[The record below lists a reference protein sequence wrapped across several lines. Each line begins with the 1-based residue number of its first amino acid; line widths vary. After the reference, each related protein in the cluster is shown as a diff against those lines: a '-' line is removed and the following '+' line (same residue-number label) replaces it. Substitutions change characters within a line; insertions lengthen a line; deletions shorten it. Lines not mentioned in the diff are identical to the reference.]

1 MEISVICTVKNGE
14 AMLEETVKS
23 IIDQTFTNW
32 EFIIVNDGSTDHT
45 SAMLNTLA
53 NKDSRIK
60 IIETTGIGRA
70 KALNLAIQSAAGKYL
85 ANIDIDDPSHPMRLE
100 IQYNTFQNQP
110 SYACLFTESLF
121 LWEDE
126 KPNWKHPDIG
136 YKDLPIEDVSD
147 VLYKYN
153 PLNHSSFFI
162 ERKLLQSI
170 GKYDDTRESLL
181 DYELWLRINRLGYKI
196 GNIKV
201 QLSSKRIHGNQSFES
216 KKRIRYLKAIRE
228 LKITN
233 TKILKYAV
241 FYKTLADMGFIYG
254 LLPQMFR
261 SKIKKTYK
269 AIKVE

>member
-1 MEISVICTVKNGE
+1 MEISVICTIKNGE
-14 AMLEETVKS
+14 AMLEDTINS
-23 IIDQTFTNW
+23 IIKQTFNDW
-32 EFIIVNDGSTDHT
+32 EFIIVNDGSTDRT

-60 IIETTGIGRA
+60 IIETSGIGRA
-70 KALNLAIQSAAGKYL
+70 KALNLAVQNAEGKYL
-85 ANIDIDDPSHPMRLE
+85 ANIDVDDPSHPMRLE
-100 IQYNTFQNQP
+100 IQYNAFLNHP

-126 KPNWKHPDIG
+126 KPDWELRRYTHKDIT
-136 YKDLPIEDVSD
+136 IEDVSE

-162 ERKLLQSI
+162 EKKLLQSI
-170 GKYDDTRESLL
+170 GNYDETRKSLL
-181 DYELWLRINRLGYKI
+181 DYELWLRLNRLGYRI
-196 GNIKV
+196 GNISG

-216 KKRIRYLKAIRE
+216 KKRIQYLKAIRE
-228 LKITN
+228 LKINN
-233 TKILKYAV
+233 TKVLKYAV

-269 AIKVE
+269 SIKVE